1 MNIHVIEIYDTSIRG
16 CKSIRLPATTHVV
29 AKRRHENL
37 YLCQVVEK
45 FLLNLPRPMAAQHK
59 TVTIDNVTLRLVMEC
74 AGRGFR
80 SQHRDIK

>member
-1 MNIHVIEIYDTSIRG
+1 MILQCEGVKVYGYQLLLMS
-16 CKSIRLPATTHVV
+16 
-29 AKRRHENL
+29 RRHENL
-37 YLCQVVEK
+37 YLCQVVEE
-45 FLLNLPRPMAAQHK
+45 FLLNLPRPIAAQHN